1 MTRYEIYTAIA
12 LLTIILV
19 SSLIKYSFR
28 DSLPH
33 NKKITTLPP
42 AIVDTTYTKYA
53 IGKRQPDAK
62 YWMEKYRHHLSFGYK
77 RWNQLEPSPVAGF
90 FVCGW

>member
-1 MTRYEIYTAIA
+1 MTRHEIYTAIA

-28 DSLPH
+28 DSPPH

-62 YWMEKYRHHLSFGYK
+62 AWMEKWGGNISFGYDK
-77 RWNQLEPSPVAGF
+77 WNKIAPR
-90 FVCGW
+90 

>member
-12 LLTIILV
+12 LLTVILV

-28 DSLPH
+28 NPLPH
-33 NKKITTLPP
+33 NKTITILPP
-42 AIVDTTYTKYA
+42 AILDTTYTKYA

-62 YWMEKYRHHLSFGYK
+62 AWMEKWGGNISFGYDK
-77 RWNQLEPSPVAGF
+77 WNKIAPR
-90 FVCGW
+90 

>member
-1 MTRYEIYTAIA
+1 MTRDEIYTAIA
-12 LLTIILV
+12 LLTVILV

-28 DSLPH
+28 NPLPH

-62 YWMEKYRHHLSFGYK
+62 AWMEKYGHNLSFGYE
-77 RWNQLEPSPVAGF
+77 RWNKIATR
-90 FVCGW
+90 